1 MGELQAGGLR
11 IVLASGKPCAYL
23 TGLVPPE
30 PAAELDRL
38 NEAADQAI
46 AVGDSENDIPMLGV
60 VGFSICIGA
69 NPSCRAPAS
78 MS

>member
-1 MGELQAGGLR
+1 
-11 IVLASGKPCAYL
+11 
-23 TGLVPPE
+23 VPPE

-78 MS
+78 MSVATALEALDLIDVRIRAA